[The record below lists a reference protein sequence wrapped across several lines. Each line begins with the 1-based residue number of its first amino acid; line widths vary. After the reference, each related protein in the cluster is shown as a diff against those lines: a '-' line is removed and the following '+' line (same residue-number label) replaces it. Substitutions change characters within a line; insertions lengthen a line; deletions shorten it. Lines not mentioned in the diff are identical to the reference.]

1 MNGKLLGGL
10 NMTVRVRFAPSP
22 TGYVHIGGLRTALYN
37 YLFAKKNDG
46 KYIMRIEDTDQ
57 TRYVE
62 GALENLIEAM
72 EWAGVT
78 HDEGPFLDNG
88 EIVEKGEYGPYIQSD
103 RLDLYKEHVQQL
115 IDEGKAYY
123 CFCSKERLE
132 EVREVQKAQGKV
144 TRYDGFCRGID
155 PEEAQKRVDNGEEH
169 VVRLKLPANKE
180 ITFNDVVRGEVT
192 VNTNDLDDQ
201 VLMKSDGYPTYHLA
215 VIVDDHYMKI
225 SHIIRGEEWLPSTPK
240 HVYLYEA
247 FGWEAPQYVHL
258 PNILNK
264 DRKKL
269 SKRHGDVAV
278 EDFRQKGY
286 LPEGLVNYI
295 SLVGWNPE
303 DNEEIMTMDELI
315 EKFSLE
321 RVSKSSGV
329 FDVDKLN
336 WVNSHYIKQ
345 MDLDE
350 LTKKCIPYF
359 IEEGIIDED
368 GVEGH
373 YEWLKKIVKT
383 AQESM
388 DYLAQITSHAE
399 IFLGE
404 EVTLEDDNAK
414 EMIELDH
421 VPAMLNVFNRL
432 IQAQDTLDAD
442 FNKKIFKMVQKE
454 TGVKG
459 KNLYMPIRIALT
471 GLNHGPE
478 MVDVIE
484 ILGKNLIDQRINYTL
499 ENHCK

>member
-1 MNGKLLGGL
+1 
-10 NMTVRVRFAPSP
+10 MTVRVRFAPSP

-72 EWAGVT
+72 EWAGVQ
-78 HDEGPFLDNG
+78 HDEGPFLEDG
-88 EIVEKGEYGPYIQSD
+88 AIVEKGDYGPYIQSD
-103 RLDLYKEHVQQL
+103 RLDIYKEHVQQL

-155 PEEAQKRVDNGEEH
+155 PEEAQKRVDNGEEY

-264 DRKKL
+264 ERKKL

-295 SLVGWNPE
+295 SLVGWNPD
-303 DNEEIMTMDELI
+303 DNEEIMSMDELI

-336 WVNSHYIKQ
+336 WVNSHYIKK
-345 MDLDE
+345 MDLDK
-350 LTKKCIPYF
+350 LTEKCIPYF
-359 IEEGIIDED
+359 IADGIIDED

-373 YEWLKKIVKT
+373 YEWLKKIVKI

-399 IFLGE
+399 IFLGDQ
-404 EVTLEDDNAK
+404 VVLEDDNAR
-414 EMIELDH
+414 EMIELEH
-421 VPAMLNVFNRL
+421 VPEMLEVFNRL
-432 IQAQDTLDAD
+432 IQEQDELDAE

-471 GLNHGPE
+471 GQNHGPE

-484 ILGKNLIDQRINYTL
+484 ILGKDLIDQRINYTL